1 MSNEKQI
8 TDFKKAV
15 DALTLY
21 IPDVFIDPNG
31 DIVRT
36 KDILIIDIKVV
47 RKRMNTVVKR
57 VKELLHLVDEK
68 VSNAE
73 KKQILRIWNELK
85 VLKDYLRTFQR
96 KDSATSTKKEMTAYL
111 SVLIMSDDHKYFD
124 KVLKDK
130 LKK

>member
-31 DIVRT
+31 DIVGT

-57 VKELLHLVDEK
+57 VKVLLHLVDEK

>member
-21 IPDVFIDPNG
+21 LPDVFIDPNG
-31 DIVRT
+31 EIVRT

-57 VKELLHLVDEK
+57 VKVLLHLVDEN

-73 KKQILRIWNELK
+73 KKQIIRIWNELK

-96 KDSATSTKKEMTAYL
+96 KDSTTSTKKEMTAYL

-130 LKK
+130 FKK

>member
-57 VKELLHLVDEK
+57 VKVLLHLVDEK

-130 LKK
+130 FKK